1 MTQVNKQAIATA
13 FGRAAQSYSQHDE
26 LQRRSAHGLKAFLD
40 AGRFN
45 AVLDAGCGPGANSRA
60 WRETGSHVTA
70 LDLSAKMLEQ
80 ARYQQAADDYL
91 VADIEAIPLPDA
103 QFDLVWSHLAVQ
115 WCASLPQA
123 LRELYRVTR
132 PGGIVA
138 FTTLLDNSLPE
149 LNQAWRAVDEQ
160 PHANR
165 FLSQNEVESAMA
177 GWRFRATTQIVTLGF
192 TDALSAMR
200 SLKGIGATH
209 LHSGRARK
217 PLTRGELNRLELT
230 WPRER
235 GEFPLSYHLFH
246 GIIERE

>member
-13 FGRAAQSYSQHDE
+13 FGRAAQRYSQHDE
-26 LQRRSAHGLKAFLD
+26 LQRRSAQGLKAFL
-40 AGRFN
+40 GEGKFS

-60 WRETGSHVTA
+60 WREAGSHVTA
-70 LDLSAKMLEQ
+70 LDLSAQMLEQ

-91 VADIEAIPLPDA
+91 MADIEAIPILDA

-132 PGGIVA
+132 PGGTVA

-165 FLSQNEVESAMA
+165 FLSEQVVHGALA
-177 GWRFRATTQIVTLGF
+177 GWRYRAITEVVTLSF
-192 TDALSAMR
+192 SDALSAMR

-209 LHSGRARK
+209 LHGGRARK
-217 PLTRGELNRLELT
+217 PLTRGELTRIELA

-235 GEFPLSYHLFH
+235 GQFPLSYQLFH
-246 GIIERE
+246 GIIERD

>member
-1 MTQVNKQAIATA
+1 MTPVNKQAIASA

-26 LQRRSAHGLKAFLD
+26 LQRRSAQGLKAFL
-40 AGRFN
+40 GEGNFN

-70 LDLSAKMLEQ
+70 LDLSPQMLEQ
-80 ARYQQAADDYL
+80 ARYQQVADDYL
-91 VADIEAIPLPDA
+91 VADIEAIPLADA

-123 LRELYRVTR
+123 LGELYRVTR

-149 LNQAWRAVDEQ
+149 LNQAWRRVDEQ

-165 FLSQNEVESAMA
+165 FLSEQAVNDALA
-177 GWRFRATTQIVTLGF
+177 GWRYRATTQVVTLGF

-200 SLKGIGATH
+200 SLKGVGATH
-209 LHSGRARK
+209 LHDGRARK
-217 PLTRGELNRLELT
+217 PLTRGELNRLELS
-230 WPRER
+230 WPCVG
-235 GEFPLSYHLFH
+235 GEFPLSYQLFH
-246 GIIERE
+246 GIIERD